1 MNSSILR
8 KLLYSY
14 LGFGL
19 TVALIFPFYA
29 NIFVNWKEGMLVWF
43 VLGCIVAGLMIG
55 VANYWL
61 LSTILL
67 SKLRR
72 ISEVANAIAAKDLT
86 FRCGIQSDDTIGEII
101 TSFNNMTQNL
111 RDLIGQTGGLS
122 GNVRD
127 DVNSI
132 HRFMEG
138 IMHNLDE
145 QTERTSEIRQSIDA
159 MTQTFS
165 QIADNSEAAAAK
177 SREAANLARDGSKI
191 MQSTIQ
197 GMDKI
202 NSVVNE
208 AAQSVET
215 LGHNSE
221 KIGTIVS
228 VIEEI
233 AGQTNLLA
241 LNAAIE
247 AARAG
252 EQGRGFAV
260 VADEVRKLAEKTGQ
274 ATAEIGGVIQTIQ
287 QHTDFAVKAIQAGT
301 NEVQSGV
308 SNAHAAGASLNSILA
323 SAEQATQMVEAIA
336 DAANRE
342 KNSIESVR
350 QNVNDIAS
358 LSSSNLENTREG
370 TAKTEHLAAL
380 ARELDNNIGSFR
392 LAG

>member
-1 MNSSILR
+1 MKSSILR
-8 KLLYSY
+8 TLLYSY

-43 VLGCIVAGLMIG
+43 VVGCIVAGLMIG
-55 VANYWL
+55 VVNYWL
-61 LSTILL
+61 LNLILL

-72 ISEVANAIAAKDLT
+72 ISEVANSIAAKDLS

-111 RDLIGQTGGLS
+111 RDLIGQTGSLS

-145 QTERTSEIRQSIDA
+145 QSVRTGEIGSSIDT
-159 MTQTFS
+159 MTQTFT
-165 QIADNSEAAAAK
+165 QIADNSKAAADK

-202 NSVVNE
+202 NSVVND

-274 ATAEIGGVIQTIQ
+274 ATAEIGQVIQTIQ
-287 QHTDFAVKAIQAGT
+287 QHTDYAVKTIQAGT
-301 NEVQSGV
+301 SEVQTGV
-308 SNAHAAGASLNSILA
+308 ANAHAAGQSLNGILA

-336 DAANRE
+336 DGAHRE
-342 KNSIESVR
+342 RSSIESIR
-350 QNVNDIAS
+350 ANINDIAS
-358 LSSSNLENTREG
+358 LSNQNLANTREG
-370 TAKTEHLAAL
+370 TAKAEHLATL
-380 ARELDNNIGSFR
+380 AHNLDANIGSFR
-392 LAG
+392 LTA

>member
-1 MNSSILR
+1 MKPSILR
-8 KLLYSY
+8 NLLYSY

-43 VLGCIVAGLMIG
+43 VAGCIVAGLMIG

-61 LSTILL
+61 LNAILL

-72 ISEVANAIAAKDLT
+72 ISEVANAIAAKDLS

-101 TSFNNMTQNL
+101 LSFNNMTQNL
-111 RDLIGQTGGLS
+111 RDLIGQTGSLS
-122 GNVRD
+122 SNVRD

-138 IMHNLDE
+138 ITHNLDE
-145 QTERTSEIRQSIDA
+145 QTARTGDVGLAVDGIA
-159 MTQTFS
+159 QTFA
-165 QIADNSEAAAAK
+165 QIAENSEAAATK
-177 SREAANLARDGSKI
+177 SREAAGLARDGSAI

-197 GMDKI
+197 GMAKI
-202 NSVVNE
+202 NSVVGE

-215 LGHNSE
+215 LGENSE

-274 ATAEIGGVIQTIQ
+274 ATAEIGEVIQTIQ
-287 QHTDFAVKAIQAGT
+287 KHTDYAVKAIQAGAS
-301 NEVQSGV
+301 EVQNGV
-308 SNAHAAGASLNSILA
+308 VNANAAGASLDSILA
-323 SAEQATQMVEAIA
+323 SAAQATIMVEDIA
-336 DAANRE
+336 SAANR
-342 KNSIESVR
+342 SRDGMESVR
-350 QNVNDIAS
+350 ANINDIAA
-358 LSSSNLENTREG
+358 LSSGNLQNTREG
-370 TAKTEHLAAL
+370 TAKAEHLSAL
-380 ARELDNNIGSFR
+380 ARELDGNITGFR
-392 LAG
+392 LAA